1 MSKKIGIV
9 IHSGAAL
16 FSNGI
21 TQNAYFLYMCLEHC
35 GYTCKL
41 LCNESNPVPFQH
53 DSLPLQQIVCD
64 NISLFDPTEF
74 KLIITVTRS
83 ISREQ
88 YEMFHSNHI
97 RVIGLV
103 CGNHYMQD
111 QEYFIHGSSSH
122 TFSGKATTVD
132 ELWTIPC
139 YKHSHTYLETI
150 RKVPVFAVPHLWH
163 PCILEQRTVRLSK
176 VPAERLNYDLS
187 AHTGDKLNIIIM
199 EPNLALFKNAWTPI
213 VACEY
218 LHLKYPELIN
228 NVYIFNFPDHALS
241 MAKTLSLGSKLQ
253 LFRRKE
259 MDEILI
265 YFNSQPHIP
274 IFLSHQ
280 TLNEL
285 NYLYYELL
293 YFGYPLVHN
302 SRMLETCG
310 YYYDENNI
318 ERCADSI
325 LQAWKH
331 HSKHTYTYK
340 TTANRF
346 LEQVNPLDSD
356 VCRLWNEKIKSVLL

>member
-21 TQNAYFLYMCLEHC
+21 TQNAYFLYMCLQHC
-35 GYTCKL
+35 GHACQL

-53 DSLPLQQIVCD
+53 DALMLQQIVC
-64 NISLFDPTEF
+64 NNVSIFDPNEF

-83 ISREQ
+83 INSEQ
-88 YEMFHSNHI
+88 YDMFHSKRI

-111 QEYFIHGSSSH
+111 QEEFIHGSSSV
-122 TFSGKATTVD
+122 FSGKATAVD

-163 PCILEQRTVRLSK
+163 PCILEKRTLTLSK
-176 VPAERLNYDLS
+176 VPAEKLHYDLS
-187 AHTGDKLNIIIM
+187 AHTGAKINIIIM
-199 EPNLALFKNAWTPI
+199 EPNLALFKNAWTPLI
-213 VACEY
+213 ACEY
-218 LHLKYPELIN
+218 LHMKYPELIN
-228 NVYIFNFPDHALS
+228 NVFIFNFPDHPYALS
-241 MAKTLSLGSKLQ
+241 MAKSLSLGSKLQ

-259 MDEILI
+259 MDEII
-265 YFNSQPHIP
+265 MHFNSQQHMP

-302 SRMLETCG
+302 SGMLESCG
-310 YYYDENNI
+310 YYYEENNI
-318 ERCADSI
+318 ELCANSI
-325 LQAWKH
+325 LHASKH
-331 HSKHTYTYK
+331 HSKGQDTYK
-340 TTANRF
+340 SAGHKF
-346 LEQVNPLDSD
+346 LEQVDPLHSN
-356 VCRLWNEKIKSVLL
+356 VCRLWNEKIKSVI